1 MARSLRLLAA
11 VSLAALAAGCGDHAR
26 LNLAQGVG
34 PAPDLPREVHTPI
47 PTVHVARAIGWP
59 QGAQPVAAPGLQ
71 VAPFATGLEHPRW
84 LYTLPNGDV
93 LVAETNA
100 PPPDPAHRDR
110 SIKGFFFRLF
120 QKRAGSGVPSPN
132 RITLLRDADGDGVAE
147 VRTPY
152 LTGLTSPRRSSPRG
166 CSLPSTP
173 TGPTQGSVRWL
184 PDPMATPRTTSA
196 RRGAAT

>member
-1 MARSLRLLAA
+1 I
-11 VSLAALAAGCGDHAR
+11 H
-26 LNLAQGVG
+26 
-34 PAPDLPREVHTPI
+34 
-47 PTVHVARAIGWP
+47 WP

-147 VRTPY
+147 VRTPFIE
-152 LTGLTSPRRSSPRG
+152 GLRSPFGMALVGSSLYVANTDGVLRFPYAENATRITAAGTKVTDLPAGPRNHHW
-166 CSLPSTP
+166 T
-173 TGPTQGSVRWL
+173 
-184 PDPMATPRTTSA
+184 
-196 RRGAAT
+196 